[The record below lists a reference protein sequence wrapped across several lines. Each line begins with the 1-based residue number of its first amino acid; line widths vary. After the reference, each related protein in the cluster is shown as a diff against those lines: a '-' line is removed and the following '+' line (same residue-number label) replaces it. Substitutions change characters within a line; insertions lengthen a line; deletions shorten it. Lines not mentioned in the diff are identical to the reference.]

1 VRASGS
7 CYIRIKCSAISFEL
21 GQPPPLPSLGKKK
34 YSRPTNQTVA
44 DQCTGHRGHHHRL
57 RKDERGMCSKKKRSQ
72 LSKGW
77 ASPMLSFDSELF
89 AFFFFLFSPFL
100 FFLFFFFLYCTQEPI
115 RSSIDISIQSP
126 SERFYF
132 IFIFS
137 WTNDTSLV
145 TLWIFQSLQNSQR
158 KKKGK
163 EPVRVYEQ
171 FRYNRDVHQL
181 ITLYTVTILKLAC
194 PVLIDCR
201 AQLFSFFFFFFFFSS
216 AAGNFLGVR
225 LSLVAVDLVLVTE

>member
-1 VRASGS
+1 VYHHHHILYIILVVVDIYIGNFFFSLFSEKTHSQEDESNVRASGS

-137 WTNDTSLV
+137 
-145 TLWIFQSLQNSQR
+145 
-158 KKKGK
+158 
-163 EPVRVYEQ
+163 
-171 FRYNRDVHQL
+171 
-181 ITLYTVTILKLAC
+181 
-194 PVLIDCR
+194 
-201 AQLFSFFFFFFFFSS
+201 
-216 AAGNFLGVR
+216 
-225 LSLVAVDLVLVTE
+225 